1 MKLLLILLISLNSW
15 ANEASGKFFL
25 DCSEGLNKNYYRYNN
40 SEGLVYT
47 SLRGSYIPFKPDI
60 EFSFTQKIYYLTSI
74 NNETYE
80 FIEQVNTPSP
90 LMYKDRLSIDR
101 SSLNVSINSDSAYGS
116 FLKCNLI
123 SEKKY
128 WNLAPQRPKN
138 KI

>member
-1 MKLLLILLISLNSW
+1 VKLLLILLISLNSW

-25 DCSEGLNKNYYRYNN
+25 DCSERLDKIYYRYSN

-47 SLRGSYIPFKPDI
+47 SLSYIPLTTDY

-101 SSLNVSINSDSAYGS
+101 SSLNVSINSDSAYPR
-116 FLKCNLI
+116 FHKCNLI

-128 WNLAPQRPKN
+128 WDLAPQRPKN